1 MQGGLS
7 SFSTALLTKPEKL
20 VLKNLPKSVN
30 LSTVTKKNYRVSVKV
45 LIKGIELL
53 KKIAISKNYS
63 IRRFM
68 MPTRQLSSEG
78 QKQ

>member
-7 SFSTALLTKPEKL
+7 LFSMALPTKPEKL

-30 LSTVTKKNYRVSVKV
+30 LSTVTKKNYQVSVKV

-53 KKIAISKNYS
+53 KKIAISENYS
-63 IRRFM
+63 IRRSM

-78 QKQ
+78 QK